1 MRLIDLLLVDYFRP
15 ALSSA
20 SYPIRLQIMIM
31 EFELYPTIILR
42 PRSFNAIL
50 APREMFVQALNSNLN
65 LQRFKVLYVSGN
77 YSAILN
83 KLDRRFTE
91 LDIRRGFT
99 VFQLMTILEEAHH
112 SLIIVEHDPLLY
124 EDGQEMTEYISQ
136 AMRGAAK
143 DATVLLYAPGADPY
157 FEDLT
162 RNADRVF
169 YFEEGPRAAPRI
181 IAKAHPR
188 EQKSQT
194 TLEAFS

>member
-1 MRLIDLLLVDYFRP
+1 
-15 ALSSA
+15 
-20 SYPIRLQIMIM
+20 M
-31 EFELYPTIILR
+31 EFELYPTIIIR
-42 PRSFNAIL
+42 PRSFNALL

-136 AMRGAAK
+136 AMREAAK
-143 DATVLLYAPGADPY
+143 DAIVLLYAPGADPY

-194 TLEAFS
+194 TLEAYS